1 MGNPRLGFVSD
12 KGSAGKSLD
21 ENEINEYGEG
31 DASKESLGVRMPMG
45 AEGEDETGNPLNHGT
60 RNKGEGDANENGDD
74 DGQRLAGIEKIGHFQ
89 TAVG

>member
-1 MGNPRLGFVSD
+1 
-12 KGSAGKSLD
+12 
-21 ENEINEYGEG
+21 
-31 DASKESLGVRMPMG
+31 MG

>member
-12 KGSAGKSLD
+12 KGSAGKPLNED
-21 ENEINEYGEG
+21 EIGKYCKC
-31 DASKESLGVRMPMG
+31 DTSKESLGVRMPMG